1 MVQVRQTLSDGGCVL
16 HASED
21 QAVLELGASRGWTAL
36 SSAVLNGG
44 VQQLPNGGHVINSAV
59 PADYDG
65 CSPEPEALLVGMAED
80 RGLVPSACIGA

>member
-1 MVQVRQTLSDGGCVL
+1 M
-16 HASED
+16 
-21 QAVLELGASRGWTAL
+21 
-36 SSAVLNGG
+36 LNGG
-44 VQQLPNGGHVINSAV
+44 VQQLPNGGHVLNSAV